1 MRLDFDKLVLKKLM
15 TIKVGDTIAISKLAT
30 KDPKGFSDGV
40 KRLIRSGW
48 CEYEFS
54 NDYSAIRRLDL
65 PDFASDHF
73 KTLRNEH
80 SKLHKSNTAIIGKSY
95 W

>member
-1 MRLDFDKLVLKKLM
+1 MGLDFDKLVLKKLM
-15 TIKVGDTIAISKLAT
+15 TINIGDTIDISKLAP
-30 KDPKGFSDGV
+30 KDPSGFSSGV

-54 NDYSAIRRLDL
+54 NDYSAIRRLNL
-65 PDFASDHF
+65 PDFASDYF
-73 KTLRNEH
+73 KTFRNEH
-80 SKLHKSNTAIIGKSY
+80 SNLHKTHRATSGKSY